1 MKKIIKLLTI
11 IMPAIMSISLIAGC
25 TNNTITPKSKTLYFQ
40 RGVYKSYPADNS
52 YIDFYV
58 FYDEIS
64 GHTEDSK
71 MGIGL
76 PFSCIQTK
84 ESVKFKFG
92 GSEEPEEIFKIES
105 SDNQTITGYFEDGKM
120 LTFEHVKNANPNTFD
135 VLEYIKK
142 NKN

>member
-11 IMPAIMSISLIAGC
+11 IMPTIIAISLIAGC
-25 TNNTITPKSKTLYFQ
+25 TNNTITQESEKVYFQ

-58 FYDEIS
+58 FYDETS

-76 PFSCIQTK
+76 PFSCVQTNK
-84 ESVKFKFG
+84 DVKFKFG
-92 GSEEPEEIFKIES
+92 GSEEPEEIFEIKSI
-105 SDNQTITGYFEDGKM
+105 DNQTITGSFEDGKI
-120 LTFEHVKNANPNTFD
+120 LTFELVPNANPDTFD
-135 VLEYIKK
+135 ALS
-142 NKN
+142 N